1 MTKPFAQCSLP
12 DFAHEFAL
20 WALVFP
26 SFAKDLHLPCFTNK
40 ELTEEVLQRHPLVQ
54 GASGLVCSDTEESER
69 AWCNMLADL
78 FNSAGVA
85 VSDSHRQ
92 YIYAKYRECAKSG
105 RVRVCAFIADLMVHP
120 AFPLMSGRW
129 RELVAELAA
138 HPVYCLASQVSVER
152 WEHMFRRRIPS
163 QVRARQ
169 WHVTGIG
176 IRLQQRRTLLCRG
189 ALCATL
195 VLRLMCF
202 QGECTFR
209 HTDRPKVAERILSRR
224 HFLGPSRN
232 FAECLFLEGQRLCG
246 EQRYFDAVERWE
258 QAALLQ
264 HGPAHAYLSFMLFY
278 GRPGVCQD
286 GRRAFM
292 FASAGAKLGCAHSKG
307 ALGDC
312 YIDGVGVA
320 EDAAKGFALAK
331 ESEVA
336 GSCFGQAVVAG
347 CFNHGICVKRD
358 YAEASRLYRLAAAQG
373 HAVAQN
379 NLAMF
384 FYNGKGVEQDDAE
397 AALLFR
403 LAAHQGDPEAQ
414 KNLGRMFQ
422 NGRGVAQD
430 HEEAVRLF
438 RLAAAQGH
446 TEADLILKFELK
458 LESPLSS
465 LFPGLP

>member
-1 MTKPFAQCSLP
+1 
-12 DFAHEFAL
+12 
-20 WALVFP
+20 
-26 SFAKDLHLPCFTNK
+26 
-40 ELTEEVLQRHPLVQ
+40 
-54 GASGLVCSDTEESER
+54 
-69 AWCNMLADL
+69 MLADL

-85 VSDSHRQ
+85 VRDSIRHRV
-92 YIYAKYRECAKSG
+92 YVKYRECAKCV

-120 AFPLMSGRW
+120 AFPLSGSG
-129 RELVAELAA
+129 RELVAQLAA
-138 HPVYCLASQVSVER
+138 HPAYCLASQVSVER
-152 WEHMFRRRIPS
+152 WEDMFRSRRIPS
-163 QVRARQ
+163 QVRAQQ

-209 HTDRPKVAERILSRR
+209 QTDRPKVAKCILSRR

-232 FAECLFLEGQRLCG
+232 FTECLFLEGQRLYR
-246 EQRYFDAVERWE
+246 EQRYSDAAQRWG

-264 HGPAHAYLSFMLFY
+264 HGPAHAHLSFMLFY

-286 GRRAFM
+286 GKRAFM
-292 FASAGAKLGCAHSKG
+292 FASAGVKLGCAHSKG

-358 YAEASRLYRLAAAQG
+358 YAEAARLYRLAAAQG

-379 NLAMF
+379 KLAMF

-397 AALLFR
+397 AALLCR
-403 LAAHQGDPEAQ
+403 LAADQGDPEAQ
-414 KNLGRMFQ
+414 KNLGVMFQ
-422 NGRGVAQD
+422 NGRGVVQD

-438 RLAAAQGH
+438 RLAAAQGN
-446 TEADLILKFELK
+446 TGADLILKFELK
-458 LESPLSS
+458 LEPL
-465 LFPGLP
+465 FRWLPSKEKA